1 MEISMIAAGFSADD
15 ADALRRAM
23 AAWKRKGGV
32 DKFRGPAEG
41 GMLANGYSEDFAEAH
56 LRAGEGLRR
65 LRLPREPCLQLRAA
79 GLVEQLA
86 QVPRAGVLPGGDAQL
101 AAHGVLRPS
110 QLIQDAQR
118 HGIEVLP
125 PDVSLSATGIA
136 RWRLPQMD
144 CGSSPQ

>member
-1 MEISMIAAGFSADD
+1 MEISMIAAGFSAAD

-32 DKFRGPAEG
+32 DKFEARLKG
-41 GMLANGYSEDFAEAH
+41 GMLANGYSEDFAAAH

-65 LRLPREPCLQLRAA
+65 LRLPGKPRLQLRAA

-86 QVPRAGVLPGGDAQL
+86 QVPRAGVLPGRDAQL
-101 AAHGVLRPS
+101 ATHGLLRSIAVDPGRAAPRHPGAAAGRV
-110 QLIQDAQR
+110 AQR
-118 HGIEVLP
+118 LGLHAG
-125 PDVSLSATGIA
+125 A
-136 RWRLPQMD
+136 LPQN